1 MEKVE
6 LAYVVYL
13 RVYEDSP
20 KRRADAKAKLEQIC
34 GLAFL
39 ESSVEDANGD

>member
-1 MEKVE
+1 MNKYE

-13 RVYEDSP
+13 QVWEDTP
-20 KRRADAKAKLEQIC
+20 KRRSDAKAKLEQIC